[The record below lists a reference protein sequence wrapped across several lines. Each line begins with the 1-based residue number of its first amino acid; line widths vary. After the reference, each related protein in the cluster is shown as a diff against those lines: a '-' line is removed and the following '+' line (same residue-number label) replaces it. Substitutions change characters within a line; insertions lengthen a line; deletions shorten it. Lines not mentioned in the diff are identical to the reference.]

1 VPVLIPGKGPSVLA
15 TCLESAAPP
24 LLTTYIEAAMRHH
37 FSRPTVVGLLLVLAS
52 CGGSDDAASPSVSSA
67 TGDAVVASSDSVA
80 AAAADAPD
88 DAPAVTS
95 GSEAPDSRAAPGT
108 GLIQIGDIRHELT
121 VSFCA
126 SFADAVTG
134 RAVSVSEPDNF
145 NVNFNFSPEDWR
157 DRSSEGWTDPGN
169 VRVDIVD
176 REQQWESGARAFE
189 GYALSDGVDPASFQ
203 ITAVDITDDGQS
215 ASGQATF
222 VDLNALL
229 ADGNSTATP
238 GSFEFTCPAN

>member
-1 VPVLIPGKGPSVLA
+1 
-15 TCLESAAPP
+15 
-24 LLTTYIEAAMRHH
+24 MRHH
-37 FSRPTVVGLLLVLAS
+37 FSRPAVIGFLLVLAS

-67 TGDAVVASSDSVA
+67 T
-80 AAAADAPD
+80 D

-95 GSEAPDSRAAPGT
+95 GSETPDSSAAPGT

-121 VSFCA
+121 VPFCA
-126 SFADAVTG
+126 SFADSLTG
-134 RAVSVSEPDNF
+134 RAVSVSEPDNV

-176 REQQWESGARAFE
+176 RDQQWESGAKAFE
-189 GYALSDGVDPASFQ
+189 GYTLPDGVDPASFE
-203 ITAVDITDDGQS
+203 ITALDITDDGQS

-238 GSFEFTCPAN
+238 GSFEFTCPVS